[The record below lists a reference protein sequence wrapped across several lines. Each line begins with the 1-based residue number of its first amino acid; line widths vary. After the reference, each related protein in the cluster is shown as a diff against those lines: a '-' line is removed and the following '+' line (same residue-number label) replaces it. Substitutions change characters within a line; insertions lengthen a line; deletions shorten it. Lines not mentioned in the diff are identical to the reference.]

1 MDTSMALW
9 MQALKS
15 FHCCGL
21 THLDPLR
28 EALALNW
35 NVLEAM
41 RIELEAVRHPCW
53 ASYTG
58 GM

>member
-1 MDTSMALW
+1 MGMSMALS

-21 THLDPLR
+21 THLHPLR
-28 EALALNW
+28 EALAFNW
-35 NVLEAM
+35 NVLEVM

-53 ASYTG
+53 VSYTG